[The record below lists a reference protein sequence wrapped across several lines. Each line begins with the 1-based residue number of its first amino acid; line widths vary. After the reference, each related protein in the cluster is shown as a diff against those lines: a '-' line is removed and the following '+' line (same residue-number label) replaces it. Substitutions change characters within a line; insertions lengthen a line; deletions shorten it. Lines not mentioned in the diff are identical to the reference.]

1 MALAHKCGW
10 SGRPIVVC
18 SCAPCTKTVMHR
30 HRTELYHV
38 CAWNALFVGVG
49 FGSWCFIF
57 AHVSSSAWS
66 MQPKIEIRWYNNAP
80 SQGGC
85 VSPTTKF
92 HWVTWL
98 AASGLGPFLWNLI
111 WFRHWCHVLFPCG
124 AKSQKRIANIIFTC
138 IYLYLVYCVGLYAKH
153 GAWMWN
159 SCWAWM
165 LSTGRNKRRILVHM
179 RWVCKKRRFCL
190 VIVLANII
198 QMWNGIGMT
207 CATFRTLMCS
217 KLVFLKNVTKHVPGG

>member
-124 AKSQKRIANIIFTC
+124 AKSQKRIANIIF
-138 IYLYLVYCVGLYAKH
+138 YLYLFIFSILCGIVCQARCVDVKF
-153 GAWMWN
+153 
-159 SCWAWM
+159 M
-165 LSTGRNKRRILVHM
+165 LSMDVVDWQERTEDSGSHALSVKNDVFAWSSCSPTSSK
-179 RWVCKKRRFCL
+179 C
-190 VIVLANII
+190 
-198 QMWNGIGMT
+198 GME
-207 CATFRTLMCS
+207 S
-217 KLVFLKNVTKHVPGG
+217 EWHVPLSEP